1 MLRPLRYVAARLAIT
16 ADFDCIL
23 TCLKLAIAP
32 IVDHISPD
40 AEPTV
45 FGVSGYSGAGTKPS
59 PKNDL
64 NVLKDNLLA
73 YSLTGHVHEREI
85 SHRLGTSVG
94 FVPHGESL
102 PKMRRNVIVS

>member
-1 MLRPLRYVAARLAIT
+1 M
-16 ADFDCIL
+16 
-23 TCLKLAIAP
+23 
-32 IVDHISPD
+32 
-40 AEPTV
+40 

-94 FVPHGESL
+94 FVPHGKTL
-102 PKMRRNVIVS
+102 PKMPCNGILS